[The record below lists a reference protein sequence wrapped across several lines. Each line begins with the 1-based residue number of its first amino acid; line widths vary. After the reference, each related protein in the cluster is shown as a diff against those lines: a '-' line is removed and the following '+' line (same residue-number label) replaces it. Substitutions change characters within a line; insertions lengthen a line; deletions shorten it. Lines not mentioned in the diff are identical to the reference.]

1 MQLPTAFRD
10 FLQEIRPTS
19 AQRDD
24 YQRGHT
30 TLRERLLAD
39 TALKSIIVA
48 VFIQGSYRRSTA
60 IRPSEGQ
67 RSDVDLVV
75 VTNLDSEQITPAAA
89 LRRFAPFLR
98 THYNGKWSTNERSL
112 SIELSYVDLDL
123 VVTSAP
129 AHVDDY
135 RGERGEDSL
144 EDAAPPTHA
153 EATAWKREPLLI
165 PDRQWERWDPTNPLV
180 QLADTRQKNAACNGH
195 FVNVVKAIKW
205 WKRQQDL
212 PKHPRSYPLERLI
225 FACCPDRVGSVAEGL
240 TCTFEAIAALSTSH
254 VPVLDNPGVRGQNVM
269 ARVPLEQFQALVEHS
284 RGAARLAR
292 RALSSLDDSESA
304 TLWRELLG
312 PKFPA
317 SGGSGPSGPRGGF
330 SPRDDVSSPQGGRFA

>member
-10 FLQEIRPTS
+10 FLQEIRPTP
-19 AQRDD
+19 AQRED

-39 TALKSIIVA
+39 PQLRSIIVA

-60 IRPSEGQ
+60 IRPSEGL

-75 VTNLDSEQITPAAA
+75 VTNLDSQEVEPAAA

-129 AHVDDY
+129 AHVEVY
-135 RGERGEDSL
+135 RGEKGEDDL

-153 EATAWKREPLLI
+153 EATAWKHEPLLI
-165 PDRQWERWDPTNPLV
+165 PDRQWERWDPTHPLV
-180 QLADTRQKNAACNGH
+180 QLKETRQKNAACNGH

-212 PKHPRSYPLERLI
+212 PKHPRSYPLERLL
-225 FACCPDRVGSVAEGL
+225 FDCCPNGVGSVAEGL
-240 TCTFEAIAALSTSH
+240 TRTFETLADLSPH
-254 VPVLDNPGVRGQNVM
+254 RVPVLDNPGVRGQDVM
-269 ARVPLEQFQALVEHS
+269 ARVPLDHFVKLVEYS

-292 RALSSLDDSESA
+292 RALSSLDDRDSA
-304 TLWRELLG
+304 ALWRELLG
-312 PKFPA
+312 SKFPL

-330 SPRDDVSSPQGGRFA
+330 SPRDDVSSPQDGRFA